1 LIGSTR
7 NVRVFAHPAPV
18 DMRRGYNGLFALA
31 RDVIGQD
38 PMSGHLFLFVGRDR
52 RRCKVLLWDGT
63 GLCIFQKRLAQGRFV
78 ALWERS
84 SHSGT
89 VSLTTSELALF
100 LEGSKAVRE
109 NLSPPP
115 FLLRISSQSARQC
128 V

>member
-1 LIGSTR
+1 MIGSTR

-38 PMSGHLFLFVGRDR
+38 PMNGHLFLFVGKDR
-52 RRCKVLLWDGT
+52 KRCKVLLWDGT
-63 GLCIFQKRLAQGRFV
+63 GLCIFQKRLARGRFV
-78 ALWERS
+78 ALWERR
-84 SHSGT
+84 HHDT
-89 VSLTTSELALF
+89 LTLTTSELALF

-109 NLSPPP
+109 TLSPPP
-115 FLLRISSQSARQC
+115 FLLKISSQSISDC